1 MIYIQTSHLRFK
13 RCKDLNVRW
22 NTFWVS
28 LFWSSI
34 SFNFLA
40 GTDFPSF
47 FRKVSLI
54 TLSKSSWTNFRHIL
68 QSQWITGKEV
78 CKGLR
83 KRLKDCETKTT
94 NGMQI
99 SAFVSLSTLAVL
111 LYRSLFTRPFF
122 WFISFKKHSLKF
134 SICSRIR
141 TSERLALSQR
151 DSTCFF
157 M

>member
-47 FRKVSLI
+47 FSKVSLI
-54 TLSKSSWTNFRHIL
+54 TLSKSSWTNCRVNESLAKTSARAWENDWKIAKWK
-68 QSQWITGKEV
+68 QQMA
-78 CKGLR
+78 CKFL
-83 KRLKDCETKTT
+83 LLYLWAHLLSSYTDHY
-94 NGMQI
+94 
-99 SAFVSLSTLAVL
+99 SPDHFSSLSPSKNTLSNSPFALEFVQVKDR
-111 LYRSLFTRPFF
+111 RSASVTRHA
-122 WFISFKKHSLKF
+122 SS
-134 SICSRIR
+134 CN
-141 TSERLALSQR
+141 AL
-151 DSTCFF
+151 
-157 M
+157 